1 MSGPSEEDDKNFAPW
16 QAIDPSRRRFR
27 RWTVDLR
34 ADLRI
39 VGRELVCI
47 VRDLSPG
54 GACVACDDSEMPA
67 VGTEVVLSMEPYGSI
82 SSEVRYAE
90 GGMLGIRFI
99 QEPADE
105 ARLARFLASLAP
117 PRLPQRHAVQTEAR
131 VTAGAVERT
140 GTVVDLSDTGARV
153 SLEDSRPL
161 APGDPVVLH
170 VEGHGDLKATVRR
183 LAEGEIGVEF
193 DTDSDADAGPE
204 SGLGRLRSWL
214 FGRKT

>member
-1 MSGPSEEDDKNFAPW
+1 VSGPSEIDDKNLGPW

-39 VGRELVCI
+39 GSREFGCL
-47 VRDLSPG
+47 VRDISPG
-54 GACVACDDSEMPA
+54 GACVAFDDGEMPA

-90 GGMLGIRFI
+90 GGLLGIRFI

-105 ARLARFLASLAP
+105 ERLARFLASLAP
-117 PRLPQRHAVQTEAR
+117 SRLPQRHAVQTEAR
-131 VTAGAVERT
+131 VTAGALVLT
-140 GTVVDLSDTGARV
+140 GTVADLSDSGARV
-153 SLEDSRPL
+153 SLEDSGPL
-161 APGDPVVLH
+161 APGDAVVLH
-170 VEGHGDLKATVRR
+170 IEGHGDLKAKVRR

-193 DTDSDADAGPE
+193 DPEADAGSGPE
-204 SGLGRLRSWL
+204 SNLGRLRNWL
-214 FGRKT
+214 LGRTP